1 MEVGEERGEFQWF
14 DSIFP
19 SAQPSLHVWKLL
31 LIFCLLC
38 KGKMA
43 SGFAG
48 SIFCQGFIISLMY
61 KPEPRDSL
69 TALPND
75 GDK

>member
-1 MEVGEERGEFQWF
+1 MGEGWGEFQWF

-19 SAQPSLHVWKLL
+19 CAQPSRHVWKLL

-38 KGKMA
+38 GKMA
-43 SGFAG
+43 SGFVG
-48 SIFCQGFIISLMY
+48 SIFCEAFIISLMY
-61 KPEPRDSL
+61 KPEPCDSL